1 VSYSSADPAS
11 GSVRSEAV
19 GHSGTVTQCVIDL
32 SPVKPYFIGM
42 TDDRSGGPAA
52 IREARLRADA
62 ADRVRWAPTGVWLP
76 ASTLAATA
84 LRQAAETG
92 ELDPRA
98 RALDGDTFEFRG
110 GRPEAARR
118 TPVRTR
124 RSDHPTPGYGMRQRV
139 PHDR

>member
-1 VSYSSADPAS
+1 
-11 GSVRSEAV
+11 
-19 GHSGTVTQCVIDL
+19 
-32 SPVKPYFIGM
+32 M
-42 TDDRSGGPAA
+42 TDDRSGGAAA
-52 IREARLRADA
+52 IREARLRPDA

-84 LRQAAETG
+84 LREAADAG
-92 ELDPRA
+92 ALDPRA
-98 RALDGDTFEFRG
+98 RVLDGNAFEFRG

-124 RSDHPTPGYGMRQRV
+124 RSDHPTPAYGIRQQRV

>member
-1 VSYSSADPAS
+1 MTR
-11 GSVRSEAV
+11 GL
-19 GHSGTVTQCVIDL
+19 IDL
-32 SPVKPYFIGM
+32 SSVKPYFIGM
-42 TDDRSGGPAA
+42 TDDRPGGPAA
-52 IREARLRADA
+52 IREARLRLDA
-62 ADRVRWAPTGVWLP
+62 ADPVRWAPTGVWLP

-92 ELDPRA
+92 ELDLRA
-98 RALDGDTFEFRG
+98 RALDGDAFEFRG

-124 RSDHPTPGYGMRQRV
+124 RSDHPTPAYGLRQRGV

>member
-1 VSYSSADPAS
+1 
-11 GSVRSEAV
+11 
-19 GHSGTVTQCVIDL
+19 VTRGVIDL
-32 SPVKPYFIGM
+32 SPVKPYLIGM
-42 TDDRSGGPAA
+42 IDDRPGGPAA
-52 IREARLRADA
+52 IREARLRPAA
-62 ADRVRWAPTGVWLP
+62 ADRVRWAPAGVWLP

-84 LRQAAETG
+84 LRQAGETG
-92 ELDPRA
+92 EFDPRA

-124 RSDHPTPGYGMRQRV
+124 RSDHPTPAYGIRQRRV